1 MALSGINSSLKRIKN
16 HYRLV
21 VLNEDTF
28 EEVVAFKMNRWS
40 VYFMVSIFFVL
51 LVGLT
56 IALIAF
62 TPLKFYLPGYNE
74 AGNKTGEYEALKVR
88 ADSLEKTLILNQQY
102 LNNIENVLR
111 GNVISHDTAQLKIGK
126 APVDIAIPNK
136 QKSKPRRRHGG

>member
-40 VYFMVSIFFVL
+40 VYFLVSIFFVL

-56 IALIAF
+56 LALIAF
-62 TPLKFYLPGYNE
+62 TPLKYYLPGY
-74 AGNKTGEYEALKVR
+74 ADSGKTSEYEALKVR
-88 ADSLEKTLILNQQY
+88 ADSLEKTIIVNQQY
-102 LNNIENVLR
+102 FNNLEKVLR
-111 GNVISHDTAQLKIGK
+111 GNVISPDTTQLKLNKEPIN
-126 APVDIAIPNK
+126 IAIPEPK
-136 QKSKPRRRHGG
+136 KSKRRRRHG